1 MLNVVLGPKGTGK
14 TQRVIDMVN
23 KAIEEEKGSVVCVE
37 LGNRLTFDIS
47 HQARLIDVTDYPI
60 DGYPMLKGFISG
72 LCAGNYDISYIF
84 IDSLFKVSGDKDS
97 QNTSEFLEWLDRFS
111 ATHSFKASVMISI
124 PFEEASETMKKYQ

>member
-23 KAIEEEKGSVVCVE
+23 RAIEEEKGSVVCIE
-37 LGNRLTFDIS
+37 LGNRLTYDIS
-47 HQARLIDVTDYPI
+47 HRARLIDVTDYPM
-60 DGYPMLKGFISG
+60 DGYTMLRGFISG

-84 IDSLFKVSGDKDS
+84 IDSLYKVSGDKDP
-97 QNTSEFLEWLDRFS
+97 QNTSDFLEWLNQFS
-111 ATHSFKASVMISI
+111 EQHGFKASVMISI

>member
-23 KAIEEEKGSVVCVE
+23 RAIEDEKGSVVCIE
-37 LGNRLTFDIS
+37 LGNRLTYDIS
-47 HQARLIDVTDYPI
+47 HRARLIDITDYPM
-60 DGYPMLKGFISG
+60 DGYTMLRGFISG

-84 IDSLFKVSGDKDS
+84 IDSLYKVSGDKDP
-97 QNTSEFLEWLDRFS
+97 QNTNEFLEWLDRFS
-111 ATHSFKASVMISI
+111 DKHGFKASVMISI

>member
-23 KAIEEEKGSVVCVE
+23 RAIEDEKGSVVCIE
-37 LGNRLTFDIS
+37 LGNRLTYDIS
-47 HQARLIDVTDYPI
+47 HRARLIDITDYPM
-60 DGYPMLKGFISG
+60 DGYTMLRGFISG

-84 IDSLFKVSGDKDS
+84 IDSLYKVSGDKDPR
-97 QNTSEFLEWLDRFS
+97 NTDEFLEWLDRFS
-111 ATHSFKASVMISI
+111 DKHSFKASVMISI

>member
-23 KAIEEEKGSVVCVE
+23 RAIEEEKGSVVCIE
-37 LGNRLTFDIS
+37 LGNRLTYDIS
-47 HQARLIDVTDYPI
+47 HRARLIDITDYPM
-60 DGYPMLKGFISG
+60 DGYAMLRGFISG

-84 IDSLFKVSGDKDS
+84 IDSLYKVSGDKDPQS
-97 QNTSEFLEWLDRFS
+97 TSEFLDWLNGFS
-111 ATHSFKASVMISI
+111 DKHGFKSSVMISI